1 MKSNPSILSSSA
13 MAKLSALNNPYVV
26 QIVEEYVALCKP
38 SKVTIITDSPE
49 DIAYVRQLAL
59 DTGEESKISMNGHTI
74 HYDGYEDQGRDK
86 EHTRVLLP
94 RGQILSKRINTID
107 REEGL
112 AEIYQL
118 MDGIMK
124 GKEMLVR
131 FFCLGPLDS
140 RFSIPAMQITDSTYV
155 AHSEDLLYRTGYEEF
170 LRLKGSDKFFQFIH
184 SAGELDERGC
194 TKNVSDRRI
203 YIDLEKNRVFS
214 INNQYAGNSI
224 GLKKLA
230 LRLAINKANH
240 EDWLSEHMFLMG
252 VHPQGKNRTTYFTG
266 AFPSACGK
274 TSTAM
279 IPGQTIVGDDIVYMK
294 IIEDGVCHA
303 VNIESGIFGII
314 ADVNP
319 VDDPL
324 IYKCLTTP
332 RELIFSNI
340 LINDKKPY
348 WLGMGC
354 QTPETGVNHSGKWFK
369 GKKDERGKE
378 IPLAHRNARYTMR
391 LSELENIDRNANTKD
406 GVEVSAIIYGGRDSD
421 TNIPVYQS
429 FNWEHGVFIGAT
441 LESETTAAT
450 LGKEG
455 QRAHSPMANLDFIVV
470 PLGKYIENHLAF
482 GRRMKKTPLIFST
495 NYFLKDQSGEYLND
509 KIDKKVWILW
519 AEGRVHGDY
528 EAIETPIGFI
538 PKYEDIRNLFQ
549 ATLNKDYSREQYE
562 NQFSIRI
569 DKLLAKLDRLEKGF
583 LEEAA
588 PKEFLNWF
596 GKQRASLRLA
606 KEKYSKDIINPF
618 DFLSR
623 LN

>member
-369 GKKDERGKE
+369 G
-378 IPLAHRNARYTMR
+378 
-391 LSELENIDRNANTKD
+391 
-406 GVEVSAIIYGGRDSD
+406 
-421 TNIPVYQS
+421 
-429 FNWEHGVFIGAT
+429 
-441 LESETTAAT
+441 
-450 LGKEG
+450 
-455 QRAHSPMANLDFIVV
+455 
-470 PLGKYIENHLAF
+470 
-482 GRRMKKTPLIFST
+482 
-495 NYFLKDQSGEYLND
+495 
-509 KIDKKVWILW
+509 
-519 AEGRVHGDY
+519 
-528 EAIETPIGFI
+528 
-538 PKYEDIRNLFQ
+538 
-549 ATLNKDYSREQYE
+549 
-562 NQFSIRI
+562 
-569 DKLLAKLDRLEKGF
+569 
-583 LEEAA
+583 
-588 PKEFLNWF
+588 
-596 GKQRASLRLA
+596 
-606 KEKYSKDIINPF
+606 
-618 DFLSR
+618 
-623 LN
+623 